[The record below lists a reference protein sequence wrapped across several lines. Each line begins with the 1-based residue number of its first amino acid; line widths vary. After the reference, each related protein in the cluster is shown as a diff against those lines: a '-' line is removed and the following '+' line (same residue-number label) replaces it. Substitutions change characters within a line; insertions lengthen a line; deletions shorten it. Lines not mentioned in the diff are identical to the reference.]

1 MPELRIALLNIA
13 FTQNPALKATLR
25 RALSTESIP
34 KLSGDQD
41 FPPTISTAC
50 STSPSTPVTR
60 SPQAFLDEKPAQ
72 QESTEQQSPS
82 RSPPNEQEFKQ
93 LKQQLDSHDR
103 RIKRHEKILEERK
116 RQDRQC
122 ALVLYGLKELD
133 VQPPQDW
140 KSKDDSLI
148 QLLKAS
154 LPKVPGVGYEW
165 NSNKRLGSFSSN
177 NRKPR
182 PVLIEFPSMED
193 KHQFLQLSK
202 PLRESGLRL
211 DDWLT
216 EQQQK
221 ERDALNADFQALK
234 GKGYKPFFR
243 GSVLMYRSNDKAC
256 VCQQDKADTVP
267 PAL

>member
-25 RALSTESIP
+25 RASSTESIP

-82 RSPPNEQEFKQ
+82 SSPPNEQEFKQ

-116 RQDRQC
+116 RQDRQY

-140 KSKDDSLI
+140 KSKDDSMT
-148 QLLKAS
+148 QLLKACLNKDTPTRS
-154 LPKVPGVGYEW
+154 LANNTTNVTQTESSSTGSQVWKHVLTFSLFLPLLLQEW
-165 NSNKRLGSFSSN
+165 NNGGYSEYAAQRVVGQWSVKLALGLHRLTGIQ
-177 NRKPR
+177 RWERR
-182 PVLIEFPSMED
+182 PQKVL
-193 KHQFLQLSK
+193 
-202 PLRESGLRL
+202 
-211 DDWLT
+211 
-216 EQQQK
+216 
-221 ERDALNADFQALK
+221 
-234 GKGYKPFFR
+234 
-243 GSVLMYRSNDKAC
+243 
-256 VCQQDKADTVP
+256 
-267 PAL
+267 